1 MKFLS
6 FRAGGTAR
14 YGVVEGNGVIDLTD
28 RLKHA
33 DLKAVIVARALEQT
47 AREARGSRPD
57 YTLEQ
62 ITFEPVIGE
71 PSKLICIGVNYESH
85 REEIGM
91 AKLPYPTVFIRWP
104 DAQVGHLGTMT
115 KPKDSEHFDYE
126 GELALVLSKP
136 GRYIKESAAASYIAG
151 YSCYNDG
158 SIRDFQKH
166 STQFTAGKNFPATA
180 AFGPYLVTPDEVGPL
195 ANLKIQTRL
204 NGQTVQSTV
213 LGDMTFSPTQ
223 LISYVSGFT
232 QLNAGDVIIT
242 GTPGGVG
249 WVRKPNLWMKPGDV
263 VEVEI
268 DRVGLLRNTI
278 AAEQ

>member
-1 MKFLS
+1 MKFVS
-6 FRAGGTAR
+6 FRAGGAAR
-14 YGVVEGNGVIDLTD
+14 YGIVEGNGVIDLSS
-28 RLKHA
+28 RLKHP
-33 DLKAVIVARALEQT
+33 DLKSVIVAGALEQA
-47 AREARGSRPD
+47 AREARGAKPD
-57 YTLEQ
+57 YTLDQ
-62 ITFEPVIGE
+62 IQFAPVIAN

-104 DAQVGHLGTMT
+104 DAQVGHQETMV
-115 KPKDSEHFDYE
+115 KPKDSDHFDYE
-126 GELALVLSKP
+126 GELALVLSKG
-136 GRYIKESAAASYIAG
+136 GRYINEEDAASYIAG
-151 YSCYNDG
+151 YACYNDG

-180 AFGPYLVTPDEVGPL
+180 AFGPYLVTPDEVGEL

-213 LGDMTFSPTQ
+213 LGDMTFPPLN

-232 QLNAGDVIIT
+232 ELSAGDVIIT

-249 WVRKPNLWMKPGDV
+249 WVRKPNLWMKAGDV

-278 AAEQ
+278 ASEA